1 MKDQSTTK
9 YKQTVM
15 VRTRAIEE
23 EEEQDEEGVDDDEEG
38 VDDDDVDDE
47 GEIGSRGQ

>member
-23 EEEQDEEGVDDDEEG
+23 EEQYEEDDDDDEEG

>member
-23 EEEQDEEGVDDDEEG
+23 EEEQDEEDDDDEEG
-38 VDDDDVDDE
+38 VDDDDDVDDE